1 MNTSAEQSIEVR
13 PIPLTNL
20 IADVASGRY
29 RIPQF
34 QREFVWSKSKV
45 IELFD
50 SIYGEYPIGSFF
62 LWKAGREH
70 NFLFRHAVEL
80 NIPPVKPDDD
90 VSFILD
96 GQQRITSLYVAP
108 RYYREFRE
116 EAISEGEFRQIEDRG
131 CPGMGACPL

>member
-13 PIPLTNL
+13 PVPLTNL
-20 IADVASGRY
+20 IADVASG
-29 RIPQF
+29 
-34 QREFVWSKSKV
+34 
-45 IELFD
+45 
-50 SIYGEYPIGSFF
+50 
-62 LWKAGREH
+62 WKAGREH
-70 NFLFRHAVEL
+70 NVLFRHGVEL
-80 NIPPVKPDDD
+80 NIPPIKPDDD